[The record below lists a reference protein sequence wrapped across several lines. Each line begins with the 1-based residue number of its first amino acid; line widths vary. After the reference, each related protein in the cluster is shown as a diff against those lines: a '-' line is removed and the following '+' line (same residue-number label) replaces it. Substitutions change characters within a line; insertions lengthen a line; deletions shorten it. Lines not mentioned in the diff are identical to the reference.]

1 MTSKTFDPIAPPA
14 SDDGFVEVEVVVS
27 PIQVQEIDRGEDDD
41 EDVHAIMTG
50 ACVAGACVG
59 CLVGGPVVA
68 CIAGAG
74 SAYGTTTRGSAA
86 GDCTRSMG
94 RLALSCRQKAIMV
107 NEKHHVVDKTRTAA
121 VSCWTKSKDMNERH
135 QMVERTNGCLKAT
148 WEGTKTANRK
158 YRIVDRAFEG
168 IAYTVSY
175 INDKIIGD
183 ETAAAAAAVSAPPA
197 EGVAASSTREA
208 SPLEE
213 DEGGESRTPAR
224 GEAKNGSYGAV
235 KTSDDAN

>member
-1 MTSKTFDPIAPPA
+1 MASKTCDPIREPPVHVL
-14 SDDGFVEVEVVVS
+14 SDDEFVEVDVVVS
-27 PIQVQEIDRGEDDD
+27 PIQVQEIDRGEEED
-41 EDVHAIMTG
+41 EDAHAIMTG

-74 SAYGTTTRGSAA
+74 SAYGTTRENSAA

-94 RLALSCRQKAIMV
+94 RLALSCRQKAIVV
-107 NEKHHVVDKTRTAA
+107 NAQHQVVDKTRTAA
-121 VSCWTKSKDMNERH
+121 VSCWNKSKDMNERH
-135 QMVERTNGCLKAT
+135 QMAERTNQCLTAT

-183 ETAAAAAAVSAPPA
+183 ETAAAVSAPST
-197 EGVAASSTREA
+197 EGVAVGSTRED
-208 SPLEE
+208 SPLE
-213 DEGGESRTPAR
+213 EGGESRTPAR

-235 KTSDDAN
+235 KTCDAAN